1 MDKKIINNQ
10 KGMSLI
16 EVMIAMTVFAVFVS
30 VFVMTN
36 GSNLTDSRN
45 FKDELKLRDLAS
57 SIINEIIVKPPAL
70 TEALTLSPE
79 TKPFENDPNYTYTIE
94 WKKFELP
101 DYTKMMGEDN
111 NDPQAAF
118 QKKVFEQVKN
128 NMELMVWQ
136 LAVEVRS
143 LDTNMGYRLATWIY
157 NHEAKVKLSGF

>member
-1 MDKKIINNQ
+1 
-10 KGMSLI
+10 MSLI

-36 GSNLTDSRN
+36 GNNITDSRN

-57 SIINEIIVKPPAL
+57 SVINEIIINPPAL

-79 TKPFENDPNYTYTIE
+79 TKPFEENAGYTYTIE

-111 NDPQAAF
+111 NDPQMAF
-118 QKKVFEQVKN
+118 QKKVFEQVKT

-143 LDTNMGYRLATWIY
+143 LDTNMSYRLATWIY
-157 NHEAKVKLSGF
+157 NKEAKVNLSGF

>member
-1 MDKKIINNQ
+1 
-10 KGMSLI
+10 MSLI

-36 GSNLTDSRN
+36 GNNITDSRN

-57 SIINEIIVKPPAL
+57 SVINEIIINPPAL
-70 TEALTLSPE
+70 SEALTLSTE
-79 TKPFENDPNYTYTIE
+79 TKPFEENAGYTYTIE

-111 NDPQAAF
+111 NDPQMAF
-118 QKKVFEQVKN
+118 QKKVFEQVKT

-143 LDTNMGYRLATWIY
+143 LDTNMSYRLATWIF
-157 NHEAKVKLSGF
+157 NKEAKVNLSGF

>member
-1 MDKKIINNQ
+1 MDKKIISNQ

-57 SIINEIIVKPPAL
+57 TAINEILVNPPTL
-70 TEALTLSPE
+70 NEGLTLSPE
-79 TKPFENDPNYTYTIE
+79 TKPVEDNPGYTYTVE

-101 DYTKMMGEDN
+101 DYTKMMGEN
-111 NDPQAAF
+111 NEDPQAVF

-143 LDTNMGYRLATWIY
+143 LDSNMSYRLATWIY
-157 NHEAKVKLSGF
+157 NKDAKVKLSGF

>member
-1 MDKKIINNQ
+1 
-10 KGMSLI
+10 MSLI

-36 GSNLTDSRN
+36 GQNLTDSRN

-57 SIINEIIVKPPAL
+57 TVINELLVNPPTL
-70 TEALTLSPE
+70 TEGLTLSPE
-79 TKPFENDPNYTYTIE
+79 TKPFEDNPSYTYTVE

-101 DYTKMMGEDN
+101 DYTKMMGEN
-111 NDPQAAF
+111 NDDPQAAF
-118 QKKVFEQVKN
+118 QKKVFEQVKK

-143 LDTNMGYRLATWIY
+143 LDSNMSYRLATWIY
-157 NHEAKVKLSGF
+157 NNDAKVKLSGF